1 VKRKLLALVMGLG
14 LVATACGSDNKDDAQ
29 PAQGAQG
36 AQAGTTTIPQV
47 ATLRFANTTAE
58 KNITPWT
65 QGSGYPGYYMM
76 TLVYDTL
83 AWLDPDGKPQPWLA
97 REYSADPTGLRWTVR
112 LHDGVTFH
120 DGRPLT
126 SADVRFTVEYLTKN
140 PRPRWVLTNIERVE
154 TPDPLTAIFVLKE
167 PKASFVLNPLADMP
181 IIPEHVWSTIEKPL
195 EQTTQLPIGSGPYK
209 LVEYVENQVHR
220 FQANTS
226 YFRGRPIVNE
236 IVMPY
241 IATTQAAFT
250 AVQSGQADAV
260 SASLTPELKAQF
272 NQGGLKT
279 VGGSGYRGWYL
290 YMNTGR
296 APFDKA
302 EFRQA
307 MAAAVNTD
315 DIVATALLGAGA
327 TGSPGFVHRSAPWSN
342 PATRDGRLDLN
353 RARSL
358 LDGLGYRDTNNDGIR
373 EMGTT
378 RLEFDLIVRN
388 NDPVAVRA
396 AELISQSVAQA
407 GVKLNVAALDQ
418 TTAGNRTWPDYN
430 IGQFKGDYT
439 IALFS
444 WAAAVQQDPDFLR
457 QLFHSNT
464 TLGTL
469 NRAGYQNPQYDALA
483 DQQTKAVDEASRNR
497 ILAQMQ
503 DILAKDMPAYPL
515 FYPDDI
521 FPYKVSAFDRWVY
534 YKGVGILNKAPLLAP
549 K

>member
-1 VKRKLLALVMGLG
+1 MRRKLLALVIGLG
-14 LVATACGSDNKDDAQ
+14 LVAAGCASDDGDDNAQ
-29 PAQGAQG
+29 PAPGV
-36 AQAGTTTIPQV
+36 TTTVPQV
-47 ATLRFANTTAE
+47 ATLRFANTTGE

-83 AWLDPDGKPQPWLA
+83 AWIDPDGKPQPWLA
-97 REYSADPTGLRWTVR
+97 REYSADPSGLRWTVR
-112 LHDGVTFH
+112 LHEGVTFH

-126 SADVRFTVEYLTKN
+126 SADVKFTVEYLTKN
-140 PRPRWVLTNIERVE
+140 ARPRWVLTNVDRVE

-167 PKASFVLNPLADMP
+167 PKASFVLNPLADLP
-181 IIPEHVWSTIEKPL
+181 IIPQHIWASIEKPL

-220 FQANTS
+220 FQSNPD
-226 YFRGRPIVNE
+226 YFKGRPIVNE

-250 AVQSGQADAV
+250 TLQSGQADAV

-290 YMNTGR
+290 YMNNGR

-307 MAAAVNTD
+307 MAAAVNNE
-315 DIVATALLGAGA
+315 DIVNTALLGAGG
-327 TGSPGFVHRSAPWSN
+327 TGSPGFVHRSTPWSN
-342 PATRDGRLDLN
+342 PATREGRHDPN

-358 LDGLGYRDTNNDGIR
+358 LDGLGYRDTNNDGVR

-378 RLEFDLIVRN
+378 RLEFDLITRN

-396 AELISQSVAQA
+396 AELISQSVGQV
-407 GVKLNVAALDQ
+407 GIKLNVTALDQ
-418 TTAGNRTWPDYN
+418 TTAGSRTWPDYA
-430 IGQFKGDYT
+430 IGATPKGDFT

-444 WAAAVQQDPDFLR
+444 WAATVQQDPDFLR
-457 QLFHSNT
+457 SLFHSST

-469 NRAGYQNPQYDALA
+469 NRAGYKSQQYDDLA
-483 DQQTKAVDEASRNR
+483 DQQTKAVDEAARNR
-497 ILAQMQ
+497 ILGQMQ
-503 DILAKDMPAYPL
+503 DLLAKDMPAYPL

-534 YKGVGILNKAPLLAP
+534 YKGTGILNKATFIGP

>member
-1 VKRKLLALVMGLG
+1 
-14 LVATACGSDNKDDAQ
+14 
-29 PAQGAQG
+29 
-36 AQAGTTTIPQV
+36 
-47 ATLRFANTTAE
+47 
-58 KNITPWT
+58 
-65 QGSGYPGYYMM
+65 MM

-83 AWLDPDGKPQPWLA
+83 AWINPDGKPEPWLA
-97 REYSADPTGLRWTVR
+97 KEYSADPAGLRWTVR
-112 LHDGVTFH
+112 LHEGVTFH

-126 SADVRFTVEYLTKN
+126 SADVKFTVEYLTKN
-140 PRPRWVLTNIERVE
+140 PRPRWVLTNIDRVE

-167 PKASFVLNPLADMP
+167 PKASFVLNPLADLP
-181 IIPEHVWSTIEKPL
+181 IIPQHIWSSIEKPL

-220 FQANTS
+220 FQANPT
-226 YFRGRPIVNE
+226 YFKGRPIVTE

-279 VGGSGYRGWYL
+279 AGGSGYRGWYL

-296 APFDKA
+296 APFDKPQ
-302 EFRQA
+302 FRQA
-307 MAAAVNTD
+307 MAAAVNND

-327 TGSPGFVHRSAPWSN
+327 TGSPGFAHRSTPWSN
-342 PATRDGRLDLN
+342 PATRDGRHDLA

-358 LDGLGYRDTNNDGIR
+358 LDGLGYRDTNNDGVR
-373 EMGTT
+373 EADGNK
-378 RLEFDLIVRN
+378 LEFDLITRN

-396 AELISQSVAQA
+396 AELISQSVGQV
-407 GVKLNVAALDQ
+407 GVKLNVTALDQ
-418 TTAGNRTWPDYN
+418 TSAGSPHVAGLRHR
-430 IGQFKGDYT
+430 GD
-439 IALFS
+439 AQGRLLDRPVLVGGRRPAGS
-444 WAAAVQQDPDFLR
+444 RLPAV
-457 QLFHSNT
+457 QLFHSST

-469 NRAGYQNPQYDALA
+469 NRAGYKNPQYDDLA
-483 DQQTKAVDEASRNR
+483 DQQTRAVDEATRNR
-497 ILAQMQ
+497 ILGQMQ
-503 DILAKDMPAYPL
+503 DILARDMPAYPL

-534 YKGVGILNKAPLLAP
+534 YKGTGILNKAAFIAP

>member
-1 VKRKLLALVMGLG
+1 MRRKLIALFIGLG
-14 LVATACGSDNKDDAQ
+14 LVASACSSDDGDSAE
-29 PAQGAQG
+29 PTPGA
-36 AQAGTTTIPQV
+36 TTTIPQV
-47 ATLRFANTTAE
+47 ATLRFANTSAE

-97 REYSADPTGLRWTVR
+97 REYNADSAGLRWTVR
-112 LHDGVTFH
+112 LHEGVTFH

-126 SADVRFTVEYLTKN
+126 SADVKFTVEYLQKN
-140 PRPRWVLTNIERVE
+140 ARPRWVLTNIDRVE

-167 PKASFVLNPLADMP
+167 PKASFVLNPLADLP
-181 IIPEHVWSTIEKPL
+181 IIPQHIWSSIEKPL

-220 FQANTS
+220 FQANPD
-226 YFRGRPIVNE
+226 YFKGRPIVNE

-250 AVQSGQADAV
+250 AVQSGQADAA

-279 VGGSGYRGWYL
+279 AGGSGYRGWYL

-307 MAAAVNTD
+307 MAAAVNND

-327 TGSPGFVHRSAPWSN
+327 TGSPGFVHRSTPWAN
-342 PATRDGRLDLN
+342 PATRDGRHDPN

-358 LDGLGYRDTNNDGIR
+358 LDGLGYRDTDNDGVR

-378 RLEFDLIVRN
+378 KLEFDLITRN

-396 AELISQSVAQA
+396 AELISQSVAQV
-407 GVKLNVAALDQ
+407 GVKLNVTALDQ
-418 TTAGNRTWPDYN
+418 TTAGSRTWPDYA
-430 IGQFKGDYT
+430 IGATPKGDYT

-457 QLFHSNT
+457 SLFHSST
-464 TLGTL
+464 ALGTL
-469 NRAGYQNPQYDALA
+469 NRSGYKNPQYDDLA
-483 DQQTKAVDEASRNR
+483 DQQTKAVDEAARNR
-497 ILAQMQ
+497 ILGQMQ
-503 DILAKDMPAYPL
+503 DILARDMPAYPL

-521 FPYKVSAFDRWVY
+521 FPYQASAFDRWVY
-534 YKGVGILNKAPLLAP
+534 YKGVGILNKATLLAP
-549 K
+549 R

>member
-1 VKRKLLALVMGLG
+1 MRRKLLALLIGLG
-14 LVATACGSDNKDDAQ
+14 LISAACASDDKPIEQ
-29 PAQGAQG
+29 PAPGVA
-36 AQAGTTTIPQV
+36 TTIPQV

-58 KNITPWT
+58 KNLTPWT

-83 AWLDPDGKPQPWLA
+83 AWINPDGKPEPWLA
-97 REYSADPTGLRWTVR
+97 REYSADATGLRWTVR
-112 LHDGVTFH
+112 LHEGVTFH

-126 SADVRFTVEYLTKN
+126 SADVKFTVEYLTKN
-140 PRPRWVLTNIERVE
+140 ARPRWILTNVDRVE

-167 PKASFVLNPLADMP
+167 PKASFVLNPLADLP
-181 IIPEHVWSTIEKPL
+181 IIPQHIWSTIEKPL
-195 EQTTQLPIGSGPYK
+195 EQTTQLPIGSGPYR

-220 FQANTS
+220 FQAVPG
-226 YFRGRPIVNE
+226 YFKGKPIVDE

-241 IATTQAAFT
+241 VATTQAAFT

-260 SASLTPELKAQF
+260 SASLTPELKTQF
-272 NQGGLKT
+272 NTGGLKT
-279 VGGSGYRGWYL
+279 AGGSGYRGWYL

-296 APFDKA
+296 APFDKPQ
-302 EFRQA
+302 FRQA
-307 MAAAVNTD
+307 MAAAVNND

-327 TGSPGFVHRSAPWSN
+327 TGSPGFAHRSTPWSN
-342 PATRDGRLDLN
+342 PATRDGRHDPA
-353 RARSL
+353 RARTL
-358 LDGLGYRDTNNDGIR
+358 LDGLGYRDTNNDGVR
-373 EMGTT
+373 EADGNK
-378 RLEFDLIVRN
+378 LEFDLITRN

-396 AELISQSVAQA
+396 AELISQSVGQV
-407 GVKLNVAALDQ
+407 GVKLNVTALDQ
-418 TTAGNRTWPDYN
+418 TTAGSRTWPDYA
-430 IGQFKGDYT
+430 IGATPKGDFT

-457 QLFHSNT
+457 SMFHSST

-469 NRAGYQNPQYDALA
+469 NRAGYKNPQYDELA
-483 DQQTKAVDEASRNR
+483 DQQTRAVDEATRNR
-497 ILAQMQ
+497 ILGQMQ
-503 DILAKDMPAYPL
+503 DILARDMPAYPL

-534 YKGVGILNKAPLLAP
+534 YKGVGILNKAPLIAP

>member
-1 VKRKLLALVMGLG
+1 MRLKLIALVIGLG
-14 LVATACGSDNKDDAQ
+14 LVAAACGGDDKPVEQ
-29 PAQGAQG
+29 PAPGV
-36 AQAGTTTIPQV
+36 TTTIPQV

-112 LHDGVTFH
+112 LNEGVMFH

-126 SADVRFTVEYLTKN
+126 SADVKFTVEYLTKN
-140 PRPRWVLTNIERVE
+140 PRPRWVLTNVDRVE
-154 TPDPLTAIFVLKE
+154 TPDALTAIFVLKE

-181 IIPEHVWSTIEKPL
+181 IIPQHIWSTIDKPAD
-195 EQTTQLPIGSGPYK
+195 QTTQLPIGSGPYK
-209 LVEYVENQVHR
+209 LTEYVENQVHR
-220 FQANTS
+220 FQANPD
-226 YFRGRPIVNE
+226 YFKGRPIINE

-250 AVQSGQADAV
+250 AVQGGQADAV
-260 SASLTPELKAQF
+260 SASLTPELKDQF

-279 VGGSGYRGWYL
+279 AGGTGMRGWYL
-290 YMNTGR
+290 YMNNGR
-296 APFDKA
+296 PPFDKA

-307 MAAAVNTD
+307 MAAAVNND

-342 PATRDGRLDLN
+342 PATRDSRHDPN
-353 RARSL
+353 RARTL
-358 LDGLGYRDTNNDGIR
+358 LDGLGYRDTNNDNVR
-373 EMGTT
+373 EMGGT
-378 RLEFDLIVRN
+378 RLEFDLLTRN

-396 AELISQSVAQA
+396 AELISQSVAQV
-407 GVKLNVAALDQ
+407 GVKLNVTALDQ
-418 TTAGNRTWPDYN
+418 TTAGSRTWPDYN
-430 IGQFKGDYT
+430 IGAFKGDYT

-444 WAAAVQQDPDFLR
+444 WAAAVHQDPDFLR
-457 QLFHSNT
+457 SLFHSNP

-469 NRAGYQNPQYDALA
+469 NRAGYKNPQYDELA
-483 DQQTKAVDEASRNR
+483 DQQTRAVDDATRNR
-497 ILAQMQ
+497 ILGQMQ
-503 DILAKDMPAYPL
+503 VILARDLPAYPL

-521 FPYKVSAFDRWVY
+521 FPYRASAFDRWVY
-534 YKGVGILNKAPLLAP
+534 YKGVGILNKATFIAP
-549 K
+549 R

>member
-1 VKRKLLALVMGLG
+1 MRRKLLALVIGMGLIA
-14 LVATACGSDNKDDAQ
+14 VACGGDDDPITQ
-29 PAQGAQG
+29 PGPEV
-36 AQAGTTTIPQV
+36 TTAIPQI

-58 KNITPWT
+58 ENLTPWT

-97 REYSADPTGLRWTVR
+97 REYSPDSAGLRWTVR

-126 SADVRFTVEYLTKN
+126 SADVKFTVEYLQKN
-140 PRPRWVLTNIERVE
+140 ARPRWVLTNIDRVE
-154 TPDPLTAIFVLKE
+154 TPDALTAVFVLKE
-167 PKASFVLNPLADMP
+167 PKASFVLNPLADLP
-181 IIPEHVWSTIEKPL
+181 IIPAHVWSSIDKPL
-195 EQTTQLPIGSGPYK
+195 EQTTQLPIGSGPYR

-220 FQANTS
+220 FQANPN
-226 YFRGRPIVNE
+226 YFKGRPIVNE

-272 NQGGLKT
+272 NQSGLKT
-279 VGGSGYRGWYL
+279 AGGSGYRGWYL

-296 APFDKA
+296 APFDKP

-307 MAAAVNTD
+307 VAAAVDTN

-327 TGSPGFVHRSAPWSN
+327 TGSPGFVHRSTPWSN
-342 PATRDGRLDLN
+342 PATREGRLDLN

-358 LDGLGYRDTNNDGIR
+358 LDGLGYRDTNNDGVR

-378 RLEFDLIVRN
+378 KLEFDLITRN

-396 AELISQSVAQA
+396 AELISQSVEKA
-407 GVKLNVAALDQ
+407 GIKLNVTALDQ
-418 TTAGNRTWPDYN
+418 TTAGSRTWPDYA
-430 IGQFKGDYT
+430 IGATPKGDFN

-444 WAAAVQQDPDFLR
+444 WAATVQQDPDFLR
-457 QLFHSNT
+457 SLFHSST

-469 NRAGYQNPQYDALA
+469 NRAGYKNPQYDDLA
-483 DQQTKAVDEASRNR
+483 DQQTKAVDEAARNR
-497 ILAQMQ
+497 ILGQMQ
-503 DILAKDMPAYPL
+503 DLLAKDMPAYPL

-521 FPYKVSAFDRWVY
+521 FPYKTSAFDRWVY
-534 YKGVGILNKAPLLAP
+534 YKGTGILNKASFIAP

>member
-1 VKRKLLALVMGLG
+1 MRRKLIALFIGLG
-14 LVATACGSDNKDDAQ
+14 LVAAACGGDDKPIAQ
-29 PAQGAQG
+29 PAPGV
-36 AQAGTTTIPQV
+36 TTTIPQV
-47 ATLRFANTTAE
+47 ATLRFANTSAE

-97 REYSADPTGLRWTVR
+97 REYSADPAGLRWTVR
-112 LHDGVTFH
+112 LNEGVLFH

-126 SADVRFTVEYLTKN
+126 SADVKFTVEYLQKN
-140 PRPRWVLTNIERVE
+140 ARPRWVLTNVDRVE
-154 TPDPLTAIFVLKE
+154 TPDALTAIFVLKQ
-167 PKASFVLNPLADMP
+167 PQASFVLNPLSDLP
-181 IIPEHVWSTIEKPL
+181 IIPQHIWSSIEKPL

-220 FQANTS
+220 FQANPT
-226 YFRGRPIVNE
+226 YFKGRPIVNE

-279 VGGSGYRGWYL
+279 AGGAGYRGWYL

-296 APFDKA
+296 APFDKP

-307 MAAAVNTD
+307 MAAATNAD

-342 PATRDGRLDLN
+342 QATRDSRFDLN
-353 RARSL
+353 KARSL
-358 LDGLGYRDTNNDGIR
+358 LDGLGYRDTNNDGVR
-373 EMGTT
+373 EMGGTK
-378 RLEFDLIVRN
+378 LEFELIVRN

-396 AELISQSVAQA
+396 AELISQSVGQA
-407 GVKLNVAALDQ
+407 GVKLNVTALDQ
-418 TTAGNRTWPDYN
+418 TTAGARTWPDYA
-430 IGQFKGDYT
+430 IGATPKGDYS

-444 WAAAVQQDPDFLR
+444 WAATVQQDPDFLR
-457 QLFHSNT
+457 SLFNSST

-469 NRAGYQNPQYDALA
+469 NRAGYKNTQYDDLS
-483 DQQTKAVDEASRNR
+483 DQQSKAADEATRTR
-497 ILAQMQ
+497 ILGQMQ
-503 DILAKDMPAYPL
+503 DILARDMPAYPI

-521 FPYKVSAFDRWVY
+521 FPYKVSTFDRWVY
-534 YKGVGILNKAPLLAP
+534 YKGVGILNKASLLAP

>member
-1 VKRKLLALVMGLG
+1 MRRKLTALVVGLG
-14 LVATACGSDNKDDAQ
+14 LVVAACSSDDPEVAQ
-29 PAQGAQG
+29 PVPDT
-36 AQAGTTTIPQV
+36 TTTIPQV
-47 ATLRFANTTAE
+47 ETLRFANTSGE

-97 REYSADPTGLRWTVR
+97 RDYSADPAGLRWTVR

-126 SADVRFTVEYLTKN
+126 SADVKFTVEYLTKN
-140 PRPRWVLTNIERVE
+140 PRPRWVLTNIDRVE
-154 TPDPLTAIFVLKE
+154 TPDALTAIFVLKE
-167 PKASFVLNPLADMP
+167 PKASFVLNPLVDLP
-181 IIPEHVWSTIEKPL
+181 IIPQHIWSSIDKPAD
-195 EQTTQLPIGSGPYK
+195 QTTQLPVGSGPYR

-220 FQANTS
+220 FQANPD
-226 YFRGRPIVNE
+226 YFKGRPLVNE

-279 VGGSGYRGWYL
+279 VGGSGFRGWYL
-290 YMNTGR
+290 YMNNGR

-307 MAAAVNTD
+307 MAAAVNSD
-315 DIVATALLGAGA
+315 DIVATALLGSGA

-342 PATRDGRLDLN
+342 PATRDSRFDLN

-358 LDGLGYRDTNNDGIR
+358 LDGLGYRDTNNDNVR

-378 RLEFDLIVRN
+378 KLEFDLLVRS
-388 NDPVAVRA
+388 NDAVAVRA
-396 AELISQSVAQA
+396 AELISQSVAQV
-407 GVKLNVAALDQ
+407 GVKLNVTALDQ
-418 TTAGNRTWPDYN
+418 TTAGSRTWPDYT
-430 IGQFKGDYT
+430 IGTSKGDYT

-457 QLFHSNT
+457 SMFHSDPA
-464 TLGTL
+464 LGTL
-469 NRAGYQNPQYDALA
+469 NRAGYKNPQYDTLA
-483 DQQTKAVDEASRNR
+483 EQQSKAVDEASRNR

-503 DILAKDMPAYPL
+503 DILAKDMPAYAV

-521 FPYKVSAFDRWVY
+521 FPYRVAAFDRWVY
-534 YKGVGILNKAPLLAP
+534 YKGVGILNKATLIAP
-549 K
+549 R

>member
-1 VKRKLLALVMGLG
+1 MKRKLIALIIGMG
-14 LVATACGSDNKDDAQ
+14 LVAAACSSDDTPIAQ
-29 PAQGAQG
+29 PAPGV
-36 AQAGTTTIPQV
+36 TTTIPQV
-47 ATLRFANTTAE
+47 ATLRFANTSAE

-83 AWLDPDGKPQPWLA
+83 AWIDPDGKPQPWLA

-112 LHDGVTFH
+112 LHEGVTFH

-126 SADVRFTVEYLTKN
+126 SADVKFTVEYLTKN
-140 PRPRWVLTNIERVE
+140 PRPRWVLSNVDRVE
-154 TPDPLTAIFVLKE
+154 TPDALTAIFVLKE
-167 PKASFVLNPLADMP
+167 AKASFVLNPLADLP
-181 IIPEHVWSTIEKPL
+181 IIPQHIWSTIEKPL

-209 LVEYVENQVHR
+209 LVEYSENQVHR
-220 FQANTS
+220 FQANPT
-226 YFRGRPIVNE
+226 YFKGRPIVTE

-250 AVQSGQADAV
+250 AVQSGQADTV

-279 VGGSGYRGWYL
+279 AGGSGLRGWYL

-307 MAAAVNTD
+307 MAAAVNND

-327 TGSPGFVHRSAPWSN
+327 TGSPGFVHRSAPWSSA
-342 PATRDGRLDLN
+342 ATRDGRLDLN

-358 LDGLGYRDTNNDGIR
+358 LDGLGYRDTNNDNVR
-373 EMGTT
+373 EMGSTK
-378 RLEFDLIVRN
+378 LEFELLVRS

-396 AELISQSVAQA
+396 AELISQSVAQV
-407 GVKLNVAALDQ
+407 GVKLNVTALDQ
-418 TTAGNRTWPDYN
+418 TTAGSRTWPDYS
-430 IGQFKGDYT
+430 IGATPKGDYT

-457 QLFHSNT
+457 SLFHSNP

-469 NRAGYQNPQYDALA
+469 NRSGYKNPQYDDLA
-483 DQQTKAVDEASRNR
+483 DQQTKAVDEATRTR
-497 ILAQMQ
+497 ILGQMQ
-503 DILAKDMPAYPL
+503 DILAKDMPAYAS

-521 FPYKVSAFDRWVY
+521 YPYQVSAFDRWVY
-534 YKGVGILNKAPLLAP
+534 YKGVGILNKASLIAP